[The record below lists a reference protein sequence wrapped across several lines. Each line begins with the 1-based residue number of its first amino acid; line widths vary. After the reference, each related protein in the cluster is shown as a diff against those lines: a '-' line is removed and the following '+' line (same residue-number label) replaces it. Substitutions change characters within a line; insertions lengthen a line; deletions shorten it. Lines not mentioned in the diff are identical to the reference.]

1 MEDPDDWDVVDKTFH
16 WSDGDEIDSNF
27 YLDTDSG
34 MVSLK
39 RPSVGQYELKF
50 RVFDAHHQ
58 QQAHS
63 TMRVTVMDIP
73 LSAVIN
79 SASLRLVGLD
89 AYHFIATWDHRSR
102 RKVTSL
108 KERLE
113 NHLKQ
118 IIDCDVLE
126 IFSIMER
133 PHPLQKVLDV
143 RYYAKSRGRF
153 LSAVLMNGLV
163 QLKSDLIT
171 SLPVSDKD
179 TFLLNSFQTN
189 NIFFSWM

>member
-1 MEDPDDWDVVDKTFH
+1 MEDPDDWDVLDKTFH

-27 YLDTDSG
+27 YLDTETG

-39 RPSVGQYELKF
+39 RPIVGQYELKF
-50 RVFDAHHQ
+50 RVFDAHHH

-89 AYHFIATWDHRSR
+89 AYHFIATWDRRSR
-102 RKVTSL
+102 RKVISL
-108 KERLE
+108 KEKLE
-113 NHLKQ
+113 SHLKQ

-133 PHPLQKVLDV
+133 PHPLHKQVLDV

-153 LSAVLMNGLV
+153 LSAVFMNGLV

-171 SLPVSDKD
+171 SLPVSDKHVLHN
-179 TFLLNSFQTN
+179 F
-189 NIFFSWM
+189 